1 MKKILRKLSALA
13 LSFVLMFGALYFG
26 NMDAESTPI
35 IAKPLQTC
43 PAIIID
49 AGHGGYDGGAQA
61 ADGTQEKNIN
71 LAIALKLKEYL
82 SLGGFNVILTRDKD
96 EGIEDDVTASIAKR
110 KVSDMKKRLKIIND
124 NEDAVFVSIHL
135 NKFTTSSVSGAQV
148 FYSQNNEKSVK
159 LATEIQKSVVNML
172 QKDNERQVKKG
183 DKSIFLLKNANIPA
197 VIVECGF
204 LSNKEELSLLKD
216 DDYQSKMAFSIY
228 CGIMEYFQQ
237 QE

>member
-1 MKKILRKLSALA
+1 MKKIFRKLSALA
-13 LSFVLMFGALYFG
+13 LSFVLIFGALYFG
-26 NMDAESTPI
+26 SMGDESLLAST
-35 IAKPLQTC
+35 QQVRVC
-43 PAIIID
+43 PTIIID

-71 LAIALKLKEYL
+71 LSIALKLKEYL
-82 SLGGFNVILTRDKD
+82 SLGGFNVILTREKD

-124 NEDAVFVSIHL
+124 NEGAVFVSIHL

-148 FYSQNNEKSVK
+148 FYSPNNEKSVK
-159 LATEIQKSVVNML
+159 LATEIQKSIVGML

-183 DKSIFLLKNANIPA
+183 DKSIFLLKNADIPA

-216 DDYQSKMAFSIY
+216 DEYQSKLAFSIY
-228 CGIMEYFQQ
+228 CGLMEYYSQ